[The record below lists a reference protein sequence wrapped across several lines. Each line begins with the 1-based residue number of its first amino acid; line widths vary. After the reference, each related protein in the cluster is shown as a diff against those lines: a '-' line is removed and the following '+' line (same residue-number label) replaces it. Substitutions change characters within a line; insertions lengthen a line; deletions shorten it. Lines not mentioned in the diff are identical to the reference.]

1 LGSSKLRVLTAL
13 AVVVLMMGG
22 CDDGG
27 GGDRVDDM
35 TVGEGGNGGA
45 AGGAGGAGAA
55 GGAGGGEGGAGGGEG
70 GAGGGEPVEQLGSRR
85 PRVRFKRTDRIRFDF
100 ARALSLEP
108 DQLCTELAFSE
119 CFDVHGI
126 ALGGVEAYDANIYE
140 PFENTSIAAPMVVER
155 IATFA
160 CSRRIF
166 LDVSERE
173 SSQIWGGVPTEGDRT
188 VVSDIEGPEAI
199 EAITAMFTR
208 GLQRRPTAAEIAGAQ
223 AMYREIA
230 ASDSDQPAFHW
241 AQGLCVAV
249 LTSVESLFY

>member
-1 LGSSKLRVLTAL
+1 MLGLAACLAL
-13 AVVVLMMGG
+13 G

-27 GGDRVDDM
+27 GADPVDDM
-35 TVGEGGNGGA
+35 TVGEGGAGGQG
-45 AGGAGGAGAA
+45 GGAGGQDAGL
-55 GGAGGGEGGAGGGEG
+55 GGAGGGEGGQGG
-70 GAGGGEPVEQLGSRR
+70 GAGGGAGGAGGGAPVEQLGSRH
-85 PRVRFKRTDRIRFDF
+85 PRARFKRADRIQLDF

-108 DQLCTELAFSE
+108 NQLCTELTFSQ

-160 CSRRIF
+160 CTRRIF
-166 LDVSERE
+166 LDVQDRA
-173 SSQIWGGVPTEGDRT
+173 SSQIWGDVPTQGAR
-188 VVSDIEGPEAI
+188 VVVTDIEGPEAV

-223 AMYREIA
+223 AMYREIE
-230 ASDSDQPAFHW
+230 ASDSDQPALHW

-249 LTSVESLFY
+249 LTSVEALFY